1 MEDFD
6 LRKYLAEGRLLKETF
21 VKLSDEQRKKVK
33 DAAKRGEAP
42 EDVIDS
48 DFGGDDKYLQSV
60 KALMDK
66 LAEGK
71 LLKEDKGINY
81 LKDAFEIYLEGGDDF
96 NKEVGETETVKF
108 ENDES
113 LISKEKFKVALQS
126 LPTTVKVDAYNVNF
140 KKVGN
145 DIIGT
150 FKITEGKPLK
160 ENIDFPE
167 LEDEE
172 DRATRVDKMMSG
184 EYDDEDYKDSKRY
197 TDVRADLDEEID
209 DEDIVIYDGE
219 EHIIM
224 RKDGNM
230 VYIRPLEDSAILG
243 KRDEIKV
250 PARALAYKSD
260 LDKMYDKYKPKDE
273 MNEVDEKWD
282 KIARDEYGK
291 PWMELSIAQ
300 KQEMLSY
307 ANRETEKQFQTD
319 YEKRRKGD
327 LDDEYD
333 GMTDYQRGRMD
344 EDMNDPV
351 LMKAR
356 AAKIADEKEMA
367 RQAALDKKYGST
379 FMDKLDAEISLKQEL
394 QDLKDEREQLMIDME
409 QEAEPE
415 GGEIADRYGSRLN
428 DIDAKMSVIKSELD
442 DLRMYESL
450 NEGKFYITRNLGR
463 GQGKALVGG
472 YDLKR
477 DKKLPPKVF
486 KSYKDAQKEVKRL
499 ERGGSM
505 GGQMTAYI
513 ITDKDMNM
521 LEPNGKKMF
530 ESVNENT
537 LGDLVKKYGK
547 DLINFV
553 IGIDELT
560 KDEIKDVEYLDDRIQ
575 IHLEEPEI
583 RQKYLPEGEEFEYK
597 APKDTDRDDIKV
609 DPDTEFKID
618 LKHLIQKHKINE
630 DEIPMYLTNNREFEK
645 AVIVSTSFNDFEK
658 RVYGILGPK
667 YFKLAKIE
675 NPGAMKDYYDSI
687 RVTRPSM
694 EESFD
699 LDVTDSGNPETI
711 GDESIERESASPAF
725 ETKLTRIY
733 KSIK

>member
-1 MEDFD
+1 MANYKKLFKEAY
-6 LRKYLAEGRLLKETF
+6 LGNPLNENKYLSNKDSYIKISEPSFRKDKNNPNFLSAYIKYDTGPGVGIALGKETMAGQIRRLSSAEALRQMEIIGR
-21 VKLSDEQRKKVK
+21 KLNDSYDLEDLDINDLENGVVELFAVSDDFIGMDPRSELSMAMLEENIDKKY
-33 DAAKRGEAP
+33 
-42 EDVIDS
+42 S
-48 DFGGDDKYLQSV
+48 DFLVALRDSGATNMFGAAPYLQ
-60 KALMDK
+60 AEFGLDK
-66 LAEGK
+66 REAREVLA
-71 LLKEDKGINY
+71 NWMRS
-81 LKDAFEIYLEGGDDF
+81 F
-96 NKEVGETETVKF
+96 GE
-108 ENDES
+108 S
-113 LISKEKFKVALQS
+113 
-126 LPTTVKVDAYNVNF
+126 
-140 KKVGN
+140 
-145 DIIGT
+145 
-150 FKITEGKPLK
+150 LK
-160 ENIDFPE
+160 ENQ
-167 LEDEE
+167 
-172 DRATRVDKMMSG
+172 K
-184 EYDDEDYKDSKRY
+184 Y
-197 TDVRADLDEEID
+197 D

>member
-1 MEDFD
+1 MKNFKNLIKEAHLGNPLNEDGFKKNKD
-6 LRKYLAEGRLLKETF
+6 SYIKISEPSFRKDKNNPNFLSAYIKYDTGPGVGIALGKETMAGQIRRLSSAEALRQMEIIGR
-21 VKLSDEQRKKVK
+21 KLNDSYDL
-33 DAAKRGEAP
+33 
-42 EDVIDS
+42 EDLD
-48 DFGGDDKYLQSV
+48 
-60 KALMDK
+60 
-66 LAEGK
+66 
-71 LLKEDKGINY
+71 IN
-81 LKDAFEIYLEGGDDF
+81 DLENGVVELFAVSDDF
-96 NKEVGETETVKF
+96 IGMDPRSELSMAMLE
-108 ENDES
+108 ENQ
-113 LISKEKFKVALQS
+113 K
-126 LPTTVKVDAYNVNF
+126 Y
-140 KKVGN
+140 
-145 DIIGT
+145 
-150 FKITEGKPLK
+150 
-160 ENIDFPE
+160 
-167 LEDEE
+167 
-172 DRATRVDKMMSG
+172 
-184 EYDDEDYKDSKRY
+184 
-197 TDVRADLDEEID
+197 D

-319 YEKRRKGD
+319 YEKRRRGD
-327 LDDEYD
+327 YSDDMKD
-333 GMTDYQRGRMD
+333 GMTDYQRSRMD

-415 GGEIADRYGSRLN
+415 GGEIADLYGMKLN
-428 DIDAKMSVIKSELD
+428 RIDLRTAEIKPELE
-442 DLRMYESL
+442 DLRMYESVD
-450 NEGKFYITRNLGR
+450 EGKFYITRNLGR

-530 ESVNENT
+530 ESVDEGT
-537 LGDLVKKYGK
+537 CGYTPDGEPRSKPASPDMEEAIDL
-547 DLINFV
+547 D
-553 IGIDELT
+553 IDDAHGGEG
-560 KDEIKDVEYLDDRIQ
+560 ELDDTVARMGYN
-575 IHLEEPEI
+575 ES
-583 RQKYLPEGEEFEYK
+583 
-597 APKDTDRDDIKV
+597 
-609 DPDTEFKID
+609 
-618 LKHLIQKHKINE
+618 LKKSLKESLN
-630 DEIPMYLTNNREFEK
+630 
-645 AVIVSTSFNDFEK
+645 K
-658 RVYGILGPK
+658 RLGK
-667 YFKLAKIE
+667 
-675 NPGAMKDYYDSI
+675 
-687 RVTRPSM
+687 
-694 EESFD
+694 
-699 LDVTDSGNPETI
+699 
-711 GDESIERESASPAF
+711 
-725 ETKLTRIY
+725 
-733 KSIK
+733 

>member
-1 MEDFD
+1 MKNFKNLIKEAHLGNPLNEDGFKKNKD
-6 LRKYLAEGRLLKETF
+6 SYIKISEPSFRKDKNNPNFLSAYIKYDTGPGVGIALGKETMAGQIRRLSSAEALRQMEIIGR
-21 VKLSDEQRKKVK
+21 KLNDSYDLEDLDINDLENGVVELFAVSDDFIGMDPRSELSMAMLEENIDKKY
-33 DAAKRGEAP
+33 
-42 EDVIDS
+42 S
-48 DFGGDDKYLQSV
+48 DFLVALRDSGATNMFGAAPYLQ
-60 KALMDK
+60 AEFGLDK
-66 LAEGK
+66 REAREVLA
-71 LLKEDKGINY
+71 NWMRS
-81 LKDAFEIYLEGGDDF
+81 F
-96 NKEVGETETVKF
+96 GE
-108 ENDES
+108 S
-113 LISKEKFKVALQS
+113 
-126 LPTTVKVDAYNVNF
+126 
-140 KKVGN
+140 
-145 DIIGT
+145 
-150 FKITEGKPLK
+150 LK
-160 ENIDFPE
+160 ENQ
-167 LEDEE
+167 
-172 DRATRVDKMMSG
+172 K
-184 EYDDEDYKDSKRY
+184 Y
-197 TDVRADLDEEID
+197 D

-486 KSYKDAQKEVKRL
+486 KSYRDAEKEVKRL

>member
-1 MEDFD
+1 MKNFKNLIKEAHLGNPLNEDGFKKNKD
-6 LRKYLAEGRLLKETF
+6 SYIKISEPSFRKDKNNPNFLSAYIKYDTGPGVGIALGKETMAGQIRRLSSAEALRQMEIIGR
-21 VKLSDEQRKKVK
+21 KLNDSYDLEDLDINDLENGVVELFAVSDDFIGMDPRSELSMAMLEENIDKKY
-33 DAAKRGEAP
+33 
-42 EDVIDS
+42 S
-48 DFGGDDKYLQSV
+48 DFLVALRDSGATNMFGAAPYLQ
-60 KALMDK
+60 AEFGLDK
-66 LAEGK
+66 REAREVLA
-71 LLKEDKGINY
+71 NWMRS
-81 LKDAFEIYLEGGDDF
+81 F
-96 NKEVGETETVKF
+96 GE
-108 ENDES
+108 S
-113 LISKEKFKVALQS
+113 
-126 LPTTVKVDAYNVNF
+126 
-140 KKVGN
+140 
-145 DIIGT
+145 
-150 FKITEGKPLK
+150 LK
-160 ENIDFPE
+160 ENQ
-167 LEDEE
+167 
-172 DRATRVDKMMSG
+172 K
-184 EYDDEDYKDSKRY
+184 Y
-197 TDVRADLDEEID
+197 D